1 MAYKAPIWEDGRSP
15 AISAENLNNLSQA
28 AEGAQVLYGN
38 SAPTS
43 STKGAVG
50 QFYLVV
56 VADSDG
62 NYPLYQCVAIA
73 NGSYTWQNV
82 FAISTSLASSLALST
97 PATIRDAIARLALSP
112 AGTGTLYVHCKD
124 EAGEPVSGCVVQ
136 IGEEIAVTG
145 ASGAVKY
152 FLSPGTYSA
161 SIHSPIDYG
170 AENQTASV
178 TIALGETVSLD
189 VTIQDSMDGA
199 TELRLTSSIPYAAF
213 SARVISADVFGV
225 GGGGSGG
232 IAMVVSDYRAGAT
245 GGAGGKTALVEN
257 IDVRKIFVITVGSGG
272 SKKSITAATSGSYDG
287 SAGGTTKLVTTE
299 GTTIMTAPGGA
310 KGTCVS
316 TSSSPL
322 LSGASGGSGSGGIL
336 GSVVNGGKSIAGDS
350 GEDGAAGKNA
360 SSSAKGGSGQGTT
373 TRMWNDPNGE
383 LFSSAGG
390 SAVASALSSD
400 FVKTGLPGTG
410 AGVGF
415 ASWSGGTTDPGDVV
429 ANGTCNAGS
438 ATTYG
443 SGGGALAIK
452 NQSKITI
459 TAHSGDGMQ
468 GLIAF
473 RWEVAA

>member
-1 MAYKAPIWEDGRSP
+1 MKDR
-15 AISAENLNNLSQA
+15 
-28 AEGAQVLYGN
+28 V
-38 SAPTS
+38 
-43 STKGAVG
+43 STKILDNGAVRYG
-50 QFYLVV
+50 VY
-56 VADSDG
+56 DETG
-62 NYPLYQCVAIA
+62 NLLRYEYIKLEDEPDEEGTLLNKA
-73 NGSYTWQNV
+73 NLLTDETAALLGMEQENPTVNEA
-82 FAISTSLASSLALST
+82 FRHISI
-97 PATIRDAIARLALSP
+97 PQ
-112 AGTGTLYVHCKD
+112 AGTGTLYVYCKD

-136 IGEEIAVTG
+136 IGEEMAVTG

-152 FLSPGTYSA
+152 FLAPGSYSVA
-161 SIHSPIDYG
+161 IRSPIDYG
-170 AENQTASV
+170 AESQTVSV
-178 TIALGETVSLD
+178 SVVLSETVSVD
-189 VTIQDSMDGA
+189 ATILDSMDGA

-272 SKKSITAATSGSYDG
+272 SKKSINAATSGSYNG
-287 SAGGTTKLVTTE
+287 SDGGTTTLVTIE
-299 GTTIMTAPGGA
+299 GTTIMIAPGGD
-310 KGTCVS
+310 KGTYS
-316 TSSSPL
+316 STTSSPS

-336 GSVVNGGKSIAGDS
+336 GSIVNGGTSIAGNS
-350 GEDGAAGKNA
+350 GEDGASGKNA

-390 SAVASALSSD
+390 SAVASALGSN

-410 AGVGF
+410 AGAGF
-415 ASWSGGTTDPGDVV
+415 ASWSGGTTDPGVVV

-473 RWEVAA
+473 RWEVVA